1 VSSPAEYVR
10 PLEGKVAVVTGGASG
25 IGLAISQRLA
35 RDGAKVAI
43 FDLNVEGAEKAAAE
57 IEASGAKALGCGVD
71 VASRD
76 QLEAGVATVR
86 STWGPI
92 SILVN
97 NAGIE
102 GIVPFADTDIEFWD
116 RIFAVNITGTF
127 HCTQVVLPDMVEAGW
142 GRIINVSSSSAQR
155 GAKNMVAYA
164 STKGAMISFTR
175 SLALELGG
183 QGITV
188 NNVPPGFIETPMLRA
203 TVDSGRFPENFMETQ
218 IAQTPVGR
226 SGQPEDIAAAVAFFA
241 SPDAG
246 YITGQTLGVNGGRIP
261 S

>member
-1 VSSPAEYVR
+1 MTSPADYSR

-25 IGLAISQRLA
+25 IGLAISRRLA
-35 RDGAKVAI
+35 RDGAKVVI
-43 FDLNVEGAEKAAAE
+43 FDLDVEGASRAAAE
-57 IEASGAKALGCGVD
+57 IEGTSGAALACGVD
-71 VASRD
+71 VASRE
-76 QLEAGVATVR
+76 QLAAGVVAAHDAF
-86 STWGPI
+86 GPV

-102 GIVPFADTDIEFWD
+102 GIVPFGEMETEFWD
-116 RIFAVNITGTF
+116 RIFAVNITGAF
-127 HCTQVVLPDMVEAGW
+127 HCTQLLLPDMVAAGW
-142 GRIINVSSSSAQR
+142 GRIVNVSSSSAQR
-155 GAKNMVAYA
+155 GAKNMVAYSA
-164 STKGAMISFTR
+164 TKGAMISFTR

-188 NNVPPGFIETPMLRA
+188 NNVPPGFIETPMLHA
-203 TVDSGRFPENFMETQ
+203 TIDSGRFPADFLNLQ

-226 SGQPEDIAAAVAFFA
+226 AGRPEDIAAAVAFLA

-246 YITGQTLGVNGGRIP
+246 YITGQTLGVNGGRIT